1 MFEGLLS
8 PTHLIIILA
17 IALVVFGPSQLPQ
30 LGRALGQSL
39 RALSTNTRSAAS
51 RRFVALTV
59 AKLRTC
65 SAIRSANST
74 CVVMIDGL
82 AFQEHCALL
91 ALGRARRRTPG
102 WPRRCSPT

>member
-39 RALSTNTRSAAS
+39 RALSTERRGAPHRGAS
-51 RRFVALTV
+51 WR
-59 AKLRTC
+59 
-65 SAIRSANST
+65 
-74 CVVMIDGL
+74 
-82 AFQEHCALL
+82 
-91 ALGRARRRTPG
+91 
-102 WPRRCSPT
+102 